1 MGKMDFIDDLGDAPW
16 VRAYKHEM
24 DLTIAA
30 NLMKLHLDAQ
40 AGINA
45 EEKTLYH
52 DTLTQ
57 RVAERVISLDK
68 ELDLKFLGVFPI
80 DSWGWQDREKAL
92 APLKGLPRGH
102 WATFCLD
109 GKYHAWMSD
118 GFGGVQ
124 CKTGHMFIWNSPDH
138 PDLSDESMYSCVI
151 SGAVYQKRIS
161 IDREIIECTC
171 KNNQIER
178 GTIVSNKAYLP
189 SDAWRKQEYLGAHK
203 DLRLAPEAEYQPFH
217 PVVRKFYRGKR
228 PRTVMA
234 DLQSF
239 ASDFNLMYIIPDQ
252 YAGALSAKER
262 CATLHER
269 RRAATKQVYATSEV
283 SQLDITR
290 DPYFRVDNRRDLVVV
305 NYWDKDQNRVLLYV
319 SFEAGSDR
327 VRSVQ
332 PAIQMDNLPS
342 SLTR

>member
-45 EEKTLYH
+45 EERTLYH

-57 RVAERVISLDK
+57 RVAERVMPLDK

-80 DSWGWQDREKAL
+80 ESWRPQDREKAL

-118 GFGGVQ
+118 GFGRVA
-124 CKTGHMFIWNSPDH
+124 CKTGHMFLWNSPDH
-138 PDLSDESMYSCVI
+138 PDLSDESLYSCVI
-151 SGAVYQKRIS
+151 SMAVYLRRGS
-161 IDREIIECTC
+161 IDSEIIEWTC
-171 KNNQIER
+171 QNNQIER
-178 GTIVSNKAYLP
+178 GTVITNKGYLS

-203 DLRLAPEAEYQPFH
+203 DLKLAPEADYPPFY
-217 PVVRKFYRGKR
+217 PVVRKIFRGKR
-228 PRTVMA
+228 TRTVMA
-234 DLQSF
+234 DLKSF

-252 YAGALSAKER
+252 YSGALSAKER
-262 CATLHER
+262 CATLYER
-269 RRAATKQVYATSEV
+269 RRAAAKQVYATSEI
-283 SQLDITR
+283 SHLGLTR
-290 DPYFRVDNRRDLVVV
+290 DPYFRVDNKCDLVVV
-305 NYWDKDQNRVLLYV
+305 NYWDKDHNRDLLYV
-319 SFEAGSDR
+319 SFESGADR

-332 PAIQMDNLPS
+332 PAIQIDNVPS
-342 SLTR
+342 ALGR

>member
-1 MGKMDFIDDLGDAPW
+1 MGKMDFIDNLGDAPW

-30 NLMKLHLDAQ
+30 NLMKLRLDAQ

-57 RVAERVISLDK
+57 RVAERVMPLDK

-80 DSWGWQDREKAL
+80 ESWRPQDKEKAL
-92 APLKGLPRGH
+92 APLKGRPRGH

-118 GFGGVQ
+118 GFGGAQ
-124 CKTGHMFIWNSPDH
+124 CKTGHMFLWNSPDH
-138 PDLSDESMYSCVI
+138 PDLSDESLYSCVI
-151 SGAVYQKRIS
+151 SMAVYLRRGS
-161 IDREIIECTC
+161 IDSEIIEWTC
-171 KNNQIER
+171 KNNQIEQ
-178 GTIVSNKAYLP
+178 GTVITNKGYLS

-203 DLRLAPEAEYQPFH
+203 DLKLAPEAEYPPFH

-228 PRTVMA
+228 TRTVMA
-234 DLQSF
+234 DLKSF

-269 RRAATKQVYATSEV
+269 RRAAAKQVYATSEI
-283 SQLDITR
+283 SHLGLTR
-290 DPYFRVDNRRDLVVV
+290 DPYFRVDNKRDLVVV
-305 NYWDKDQNRVLLYV
+305 NYWDKDQNRDLLYV
-319 SFEAGSDR
+319 SFESGADR

-332 PAIQMDNLPS
+332 PAIQIDNVPS
-342 SLTR
+342 ALGR